1 MTTTSS
7 GERGSETV
15 LRVRGLRKYYGDH
28 LALDDVDLEV
38 QSSEVVAVL
47 GPSGSGKSTLV
58 RCIDQLETI
67 DGGAMYLDGELL
79 GYEERGGRLRT
90 LRDTDVQRQRRRMG
104 MVFQQFNLFPHW
116 SVLRNITEAPIRVH
130 GVAPAEA
137 RERGM
142 ELLGRVGLAD
152 KADAHPRQLSGGQ
165 QQRVAIARAVAARP
179 RILLF
184 DEPTS
189 SLDPELVDE
198 VLQVMMDLAE
208 SGMTMIVV
216 THELEFARNV
226 ADRCVFM
233 AEGQVLEVRPSAEF
247 FDDPRSTRLRTF
259 LTRTA
264 AGSRENAA
272 TGDLPRT
279 IA

>member
-1 MTTTSS
+1 MITPTDTTP
-7 GERGSETV
+7 V
-15 LRVRGLRKYYGDH
+15 LQVVGLRKTYGDNV
-28 LALDDVDLEV
+28 ALDGVDFEV
-38 QSSEVVAVL
+38 HAQEVVAVL

-67 DGGAMYLDGELL
+67 QGGAMYLDGELL
-79 GYEERGGRLRT
+79 GYEVHNGSIRP
-90 LRDTDVQRQRRRMG
+90 LRDSDVQRQRRRMG

-116 SVLRNITEAPIRVH
+116 TVLRNITEAPIKVH
-130 GVAPAEA
+130 GMSPAEA
-137 RERGM
+137 RERAM
-142 ELLGRVGLAD
+142 ELLTRVGLAD

-179 RILLF
+179 RIVLF

-198 VLQVMMDLAE
+198 VLQVMKGLAE
-208 SGMTMIVV
+208 SGMTMVVV

-233 AEGQVLEVRPSAEF
+233 AEGKVIEDRASKDF
-247 FDDPRSTRLRTF
+247 FADPRSSRLRTF
-259 LTRTA
+259 LTRTTAEHQGGGSAPVEKRA
-264 AGSRENAA
+264 ASGVDA
-272 TGDLPRT
+272 
-279 IA
+279 